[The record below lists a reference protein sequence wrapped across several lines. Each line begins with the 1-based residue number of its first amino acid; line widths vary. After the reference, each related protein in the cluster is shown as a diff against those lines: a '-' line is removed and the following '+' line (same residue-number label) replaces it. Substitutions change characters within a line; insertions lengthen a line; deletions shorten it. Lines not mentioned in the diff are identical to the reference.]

1 MTGIDPRASGYVPE
15 RSRRQPMVDD
25 DDSAEA
31 GPDEP
36 RVESRASG
44 RPPEE
49 RDSDDPEDQARVI
62 LEESEERVMERERQS
77 ETGV

>member
-49 RDSDDPEDQARVI
+49 RDSDAPRTRPGSSSKSPRSA
-62 LEESEERVMERERQS
+62 
-77 ETGV
+77 